1 MFGIIKHISDLHFKF
16 ELNCKNTILLIDEEM
31 KQLLDFQLDESDFK
45 LRCFTNIEW
54 INEKFKHRQLKFV
67 TELAGCDICIV
78 DRNYDFKEEDSKG
91 NLKINVDELSS
102 SVDAFISQDHI
113 EDYLDMIEKYE
124 SEDYGVGMVD
134 FNDIKAITKGSLIE
148 YLKINLN
155 CDESKCIEKL
165 KKSFKS
171 VESDL
176 GVILFV
182 SIKDLNR
189 LSNLSKALQSI
200 YPNMDAVIM
209 TPVKKVIYTDNYAE
223 VFVFKK

>member
-1 MFGIIKHISDLHFKF
+1 MICI
-16 ELNCKNTILLIDEEM
+16 LNCKNTILLIDEEM
-31 KQLLDFQLDESDFK
+31 KQLLDFQLDEPDFK

-67 TELAGCDICIV
+67 TELRGCDICIV
-78 DRNYDFKEEDSKG
+78 DRNYDFTEEDFKD

-102 SVDAFISQDHI
+102 SVDAFISQKYI
-113 EDYLDMIEKYE
+113 EAYLDMLEKYE

-134 FNDIKAITKGSLIE
+134 FNDIKSLTKGSLIE

-155 CDESKCIEKL
+155 CDESEGIGKL
-165 KKSFKS
+165 KKSFKPAEND
-171 VESDL
+171 V

-189 LSNLSKALQSI
+189 LSNLSNALQSI

-209 TPVKKVIYTDNYAE
+209 TPVKRVTYTDNYAE

>member
-1 MFGIIKHISDLHFKF
+1 MFGIIKRVSDLHFKF
-16 ELNCKNTILLIDEEM
+16 ELNCKNAILLIDEEM
-31 KQLLDFQLDESDFK
+31 KQLLDFQLDEPDFK
-45 LRCFTNIEW
+45 LKCFTNIEW

-67 TELAGCDICIV
+67 SELRGCDICIV
-78 DRNYDFKEEDSKG
+78 DRNYDFTEDSKD

-102 SVDAFISQDHI
+102 SVDAFISQKYI
-113 EDYLDMIEKYE
+113 EAYLDMLEKYE

-134 FNDIKAITKGSLIE
+134 FIDIKSLTKGSLIE

-155 CDESKCIEKL
+155 CDESEGIEKI
-165 KKSFKS
+165 KKSFKPS
-171 VESDL
+171 ENNV

-189 LSNLSKALQSI
+189 LSNLSNALQSI

-209 TPVKKVIYTDNYAE
+209 TPVKKVIYTDKYAE
-223 VFVFKK
+223 LFVFKK